1 MDPVVASA
9 LAAATG
15 TVIGVVGTVA
25 VAIVG
30 FPGSRSANRETI
42 AAAKATPNETIA
54 AARESSTATI
64 EATHAD
70 ILRTLDTTRGGQI
83 ADLYSRAIE
92 QLGSDELDV
101 RIGGIYAL
109 ERVARDSAAD
119 HPTVMEV
126 LRSFIREHSRELQ
139 TSTDPGSLPRER
151 SKRADVNAA
160 LTVIERT
167 DTKRDIRSID
177 LAGAGL
183 TAANLPGA
191 ILPRAILPRAD
202 PTGVNFGAPGED
214 LRVTL
219 RDANLSDA
227 KLADAHL
234 MKADLTGAILVG
246 ANLRR
251 VDLSGAKLVGAILAD
266 ADLQDADLTRAD
278 LRGAALTR
286 ADLRGADLTGALWA
300 VDVAAPEGWVRDAGS
315 GRLSRSNATA
325 SSL

>member
-9 LAAATG
+9 LTAAVG
-15 TVIGVVGTVA
+15 TVVGVVGTVA

-30 FPGSRSANRETI
+30 FPSRRSANRETI
-42 AAAKATPNETIA
+42 AAAKAT
-54 AARESSTATI
+54 I

-70 ILRTLDTTRGGQI
+70 VPRTLDTGGVQI

-92 QLGSDELDV
+92 QFGSDKLDV
-101 RIGGIYAL
+101 RIGGIYA
-109 ERVARDSAAD
+109 
-119 HPTVMEV
+119 
-126 LRSFIREHSRELQ
+126 
-139 TSTDPGSLPRER
+139 
-151 SKRADVNAA
+151 
-160 LTVIERT
+160 
-167 DTKRDIRSID
+167 
-177 LAGAGL
+177 
-183 TAANLPGA
+183 ANLPGA
-191 ILPRAILPRAD
+191 ILPPAD
-202 PTGVNFGAPGED
+202 LTSVNLGAPGED
-214 LRVTL
+214 FRVTL

-251 VDLSGAKLVGAILAD
+251 VDLSGAKLVGAILVD

-300 VDVAAPEGWVRDAGS
+300 EDMAAPEGWVRDAGS